1 MLKSFVSDVDY
12 PRLID
17 FLKKVQSDTL
27 RKEVSIVQIFGAGNN
42 GKTTFIQF
50 LSKLNTAQWFDLDY
64 IYSRRLFAGRP
75 MHQLSAFEKSMAISS
90 DYNYPDTEKM
100 LSRFHREAYKHG
112 ICYTRSGKE
121 IYIANPGVMIIHT
134 NTFYKIET
142 GGKRRPLYFHFPN
155 TFKHDPNV
163 DIVEQC
169 LKEFNEIMHQ

>member
-50 LSKLNTAQWFDLDY
+50 LSKLNTAQRFCFEN
-64 IYSRRLFAGRP
+64 IYNRGFEGRYSNP
-75 MHQLSAFEKSMAISS
+75 DLSAFEKSMAISYDHGYS
-90 DYNYPDTEKM
+90 DTEKM
-100 LSRFHREAYKHG
+100 LSRFHREVYKHG
-112 ICYTRSGKE
+112 IVDSMKE
-121 IYIANPGVMIIHT
+121 IHIANPGVLIIHT
-134 NTFYKIET
+134 NKLYEIET
-142 GGKRRPLYFHFPN
+142 YPIRRRRPLYFHFPN
-155 TFKHDPNV
+155 TFKYDPNV